1 MLTSQN
7 FWSGKSVL
15 LTGHTGFKGA
25 WMGLL
30 LNMLGAKVTGVSLPA
45 VGSRNLYSELPKGL
59 WSKEFFVDIRHRE
72 NLTDAVITANP
83 EIILHFAAQASVL
96 ESYRDPVMT
105 WETNVIGTQN
115 LLETIG
121 SLKHPISALFVTTDK
136 VYKNNDDGRN
146 FRESDPLGGVD
157 PYSASKAAAELVIN
171 SYSKGI
177 YAHRPE
183 IRICSAR
190 AGNVIG
196 GGDWL
201 ENRIIPDIARAAS
214 SGEKLVVR
222 NPDSVRPWQHV
233 IDPLLGYLTL
243 VEHLSNSS
251 GADYQRPFN
260 FGPEPGGNYTVLDLV
275 KAMKRYFEFDFQI
288 ERNGKFHEA
297 KTLSLDISDAKKKLS
312 WNPLLDFEST
322 MELTGSWYADFVP
335 GNGFEITTK
344 QLERILSRAFST

>member
-7 FWSGKSVL
+7 FWSGKKVL

-45 VGSRNLYSELPKGL
+45 VGSRNLYSELPKGI
-59 WSKEFFVDIRHRE
+59 WSKEFFVDIRNQE
-72 NLTDAVITANP
+72 PLAKAVFAANP
-83 EIILHFAAQASVL
+83 ELILHFAAQASVL
-96 ESYRDPVMT
+96 ESYRDPVLT
-105 WETNVIGTQN
+105 WETNVNGTQN

-121 SLKHPISALFVTTDK
+121 KLNGPVTALFVTTDK
-136 VYKNNDDGRN
+136 VYRNNDEGRD
-146 FRESDPLGGVD
+146 FKESDPLGGID

-171 SYSKGI
+171 SYSEGI

-201 ENRIIPDIARAAS
+201 ENRIIPDIARAAIS
-214 SGEKLVVR
+214 REKLVVR

-233 IDPLLGYLTL
+233 IEPLLGYLTL
-243 VEHLSNSS
+243 LEHLSNSS

-260 FGPEPGGNYTVLDLV
+260 FGPEPGRNHTVLDLV
-275 KAMKRYFEFDFQI
+275 KSMKSYFEFDFQI
-288 ERNGKFHEA
+288 ESDGQLHEA
-297 KTLSLDISDAKKKLS
+297 KTLSLDISDAKALLS

-322 MELTGSWYADFVP
+322 MELTGRWYADYVP
-335 GNGFEITTK
+335 GNGLKITTK
-344 QLERILSRAFST
+344 QLEEILSRAH